1 MIAGIILRYCKTY
14 KGRNYIPLTDEDQF
28 CGIVGNNGVGKST
41 ILEALDV
48 VFNDRHWNYNTA
60 VKKSGFT
67 TTEPEI
73 VPIFILLKSSIP
85 DDLQQIA
92 QILSDYALS
101 IDEENKTVTDFI
113 KHRDRLNSRLD
124 LSDSYLLP
132 IGIDYENKVS
142 LSFFYSK
149 KFIKFY
155 LESTGNNADN
165 QSVSDIYKTPGND
178 VLKTYSKLLENILRT
193 IDYIYIPVEIDSELF
208 TRLETKEI
216 QVLMGETLN
225 EIVSSIVPSAKIKEI
240 NDNLN
245 SFLEQISA
253 ELEDYS
259 YRTPTDR
266 QQNLKKAD
274 LYNLIIQAFFNI
286 RKLHKYQN
294 GSWLEINSLSSG
306 EKQKAI
312 IDIAYSLISEH
323 RESGENLIIGVDEP
337 ESSLHMSACFDQFDS
352 LHRISRGCMQLIF
365 STHWYG
371 FLPATESGSATFIS
385 VINDSHKFEQLNL
398 ANYREQIR
406 QDRTSTSSELP
417 YDVRLKSINDF
428 VQSVISS
435 SMSQQPYNWLICE
448 GSSEKVYLSHYLKD
462 LVEDGRLRI
471 VPVGGAK
478 QIKKL
483 YQHLAIICDELKND
497 LKGKIFLL
505 SDTDENLVNYDVI
518 NYPNL
523 KCLRLVNV
531 KHDKSTNLIKI
542 QSNPQ
547 APATEVEDTLN
558 GKAFFKTLYSYEE
571 RYPSILS
578 FLDNYDVED
587 ASENCSAFS
596 LDLRSSEWDAI
607 EEFFNSDNNKYD
619 FSVNYCKEIERNT
632 YVVPKWIE
640 EIREYFNN
648 SGS

>member
-48 VFNDRHWNYNTA
+48 VFNDRPWNYNTA
-60 VKKSGFT
+60 IKKSGFT

-73 VPIFILLKSSIP
+73 VPVFLIPKSLIP
-85 DDLQQIA
+85 SDLQQAA
-92 QILSDYALS
+92 QILSEYALTL
-101 IDEENKTVTDFI
+101 DEENKLVTDFI
-113 KHRDRLNSRLD
+113 KHRERLISRLD
-124 LSDSYLLP
+124 VSESYLLP
-132 IGIDYENKVS
+132 IGIDYENKIS

-155 LESTGNNADN
+155 LEWTEEHSDN
-165 QSVSDIYKTPGND
+165 QIVSDIYKNQD
-178 VLKTYSKLLENILRT
+178 NNILKVYSEILGTIVKT
-193 IDYIYIPVEIDSELF
+193 IDYIYIPVEIDPELF

-225 EIVSSIVPSAKIKEI
+225 QIVSSIVPASKIKEI

-245 SFLEQISA
+245 DFLETISS
-253 ELEDYS
+253 ELEGYS

-274 LYNLIIQAFFNI
+274 FYNLIIQAFFNI
-286 RKLHKYQN
+286 RKLHKLQN
-294 GSWLEINSLSSG
+294 NNWLEIKSLSSG

-312 IDIAYSLISEH
+312 IDIAYSLISKH

-352 LHRISRGCMQLIF
+352 LHKMSRSCMQLIF

-385 VINDSHKFEQLNL
+385 VVDDNHRFEQLNL

-406 QDRTSTSSELP
+406 RDRESTGTNLP
-417 YDVRLKSINDF
+417 YDVRLKGVNDF

-435 SMSQQPYNWLICE
+435 SMSEQPYNWLICE
-448 GSSEKVYLSHYLKD
+448 GSSEKVYLSHYLKN
-462 LVEDGRLRI
+462 LVEGGRLRI

-483 YQHLAIICDELKND
+483 YQHLAIICEELKND

-505 SDTDENLVNYDVI
+505 SDTDENFI
-518 NYPNL
+518 NYPVTNYTKL
-523 KCLRLVNV
+523 KCLRLVNI
-531 KHDKSTNLIKI
+531 KNDKTTSLIKI
-542 QSNPQ
+542 QSNPLS
-547 APATEVEDTLN
+547 PATEVEDTLN
-558 GKAFFKTLYSYEE
+558 GKAFFKTLSQYKDK
-571 RYPSILS
+571 YPYFLN
-578 FLDNYDVED
+578 FLDNYEIDDITEH
-587 ASENCSAFS
+587 CSAFS
-596 LDLRSSEWDAI
+596 LDLRSSEWDLI
-607 EEFFNSDNNKYD
+607 EEFFDSDNNKYD
-619 FSVNYCKEIERNT
+619 FSVSYCEELDKSS
-632 YVVPKWIE
+632 YVIPNWVE
-640 EIREYFNN
+640 EIREYFDV
-648 SGS
+648 S